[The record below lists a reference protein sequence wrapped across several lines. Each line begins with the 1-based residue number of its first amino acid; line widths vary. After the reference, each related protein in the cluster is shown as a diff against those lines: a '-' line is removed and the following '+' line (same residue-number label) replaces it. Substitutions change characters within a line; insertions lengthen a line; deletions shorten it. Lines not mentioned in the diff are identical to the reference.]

1 MNEQERQAFLKETRL
16 GILSTLSRDDLPISV
31 PVWFE
36 WDGHV
41 VRMFS
46 FADSPKVRRL
56 TADSRASL
64 LVVNHVGEP
73 EAWVAFDGVIAISD
87 EGGFALGERL
97 APSYWDMNDP
107 ARARELEGWRKNSAA
122 FCLLTLT
129 PSRVRTGS

>member
-16 GILSTLSRDDLPISV
+16 GILTTLSGGDLPISV

-36 WDGHV
+36 WDGDV
-41 VRMFS
+41 VRMLS
-46 FADSPKVRRL
+46 FTDSPKVRRL
-56 TADSRASL
+56 MADPRASL
-64 LVVNHVGEP
+64 LVVNHVGEK
-73 EAWVAFDGVIAISD
+73 EAWVAFDGEIVIGD

-97 APSYWDMNDP
+97 APKYWDLNDP
-107 ARARELEGWRKNSAA
+107 ARARELEAWRKNSAA